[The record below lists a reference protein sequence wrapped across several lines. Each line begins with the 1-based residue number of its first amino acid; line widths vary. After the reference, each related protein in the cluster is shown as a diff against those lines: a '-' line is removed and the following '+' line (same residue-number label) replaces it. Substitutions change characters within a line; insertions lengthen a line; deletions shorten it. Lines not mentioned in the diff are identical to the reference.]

1 MFINISED
9 MFRNLKREPLVL
21 PDGRKFLILEA
32 SMSAYGIPI
41 DAMPDKSGELPV
53 YELGFDAS
61 IVNEPVVWDEGAGRN
76 YLTLSGRVIEAD
88 REDSIS
94 ADIVKNA
101 RIGS

>member
-41 DAMPDKSGELPV
+41 DAMPDESGELPV

-76 YLTLSGRVIEAD
+76 YLTLSVRVIEAD

>member
-41 DAMPDKSGELPV
+41 DAMPDESGELPV

>member
-32 SMSAYGIPI
+32 SMSAYCIPI
-41 DAMPDKSGELPV
+41 DAMPDESGELPV

-61 IVNEPVVWDEGAGRN
+61 IVNEPVVLDEGAGRN

>member
-1 MFINISED
+1 MLINISDET
-9 MFRNLKREPLVL
+9 FRNLKREPLVL

-41 DAMPDKSGELPV
+41 DAMPDESGELPV

-61 IVNEPVVWDEGAGRN
+61 IVNELVVWDEGAGRN